1 MNQAPQ
7 TTAAKEED
15 MKADGALARIVS
27 CVLLVTMISLISPA
41 TMAQATMISTGT
53 AVQQKALDQE
63 RTRVR
68 LFLERDDVQK
78 SLQAHGISPLEAK
91 ARVDSL
97 TDREVT
103 RIADKLDMLP
113 AGGSGLGVIVGAAVF
128 VFIVLLI
135 TDILGFTDVFSFVN
149 S

>member
-1 MNQAPQ
+1 MKPDG
-7 TTAAKEED
+7 TLAK
-15 MKADGALARIVS
+15 IVS
-27 CVLLVTMISLISPA
+27 CVLLMTMISLISPA
-41 TMAQATMISTGT
+41 VTAQAALVSTQT
-53 AVQQKALDQE
+53 AVQQQEVEQE

-68 LFLERDDVQK
+68 VFLGRDDVQK
-78 SLQAHGISPLEAK
+78 ALQVHGISPLEAK

-97 TDREVT
+97 TDQEVT

-113 AGGSGLGVIVGAAVF
+113 AGGSALGVIVGAAVF

-149 S
+149 T

>member
-1 MNQAPQ
+1 MKPDG
-7 TTAAKEED
+7 TLAK
-15 MKADGALARIVS
+15 IVS
-27 CVLLVTMISLISPA
+27 CVLLMTMISLISPVA
-41 TMAQATMISTGT
+41 TAQAAMVSTQT
-53 AVQQKALDQE
+53 AVQKQELEQE

-68 LFLERDDVQK
+68 VFLERDDVQK
-78 SLQAHGISPLEAK
+78 ALEAHGISPLEAK

-97 TDREVT
+97 TDQEVT

-113 AGGSGLGVIVGAAVF
+113 AGGSALGVIVGAAVF

-149 S
+149 T

>member
-1 MNQAPQ
+1 MKPDG
-7 TTAAKEED
+7 TLAK
-15 MKADGALARIVS
+15 IVS
-27 CVLLVTMISLISPA
+27 CVLLMTMISLISPVA
-41 TMAQATMISTGT
+41 TAQAAMVSTQT
-53 AVQQKALDQE
+53 AVQQQELDQE

-68 LFLERDDVQK
+68 VFLERDDVQK
-78 SLQAHGISPLEAK
+78 ALQAHGISPLEAK

-97 TDREVT
+97 TDQEVT

-113 AGGSGLGVIVGAAVF
+113 AGGSALGVIVGAAVF

-149 S
+149 T